1 MFEIIVVKP
10 QREEDKLMEH
20 EEARRKQTHSDIATL
35 IGPMIALDPMKFY
48 YRKSMLRRK
57 TELGFVATVTTG
69 GRVKFVPA
77 V

>member
-1 MFEIIVVKP
+1 MLLVFPKS
-10 QREEDKLMEH
+10 EETKVQGV
-20 EEARRKQTHSDIATL
+20 EEASEEVDSINFRSL
-35 IGPMIALDPMKFY
+35 W
-48 YRKSMLRRK
+48 

>member
-57 TELGFVATVTTG
+57 SLSIQRNQDPGFVG
-69 GRVKFVPA
+69 QN
-77 V
+77 